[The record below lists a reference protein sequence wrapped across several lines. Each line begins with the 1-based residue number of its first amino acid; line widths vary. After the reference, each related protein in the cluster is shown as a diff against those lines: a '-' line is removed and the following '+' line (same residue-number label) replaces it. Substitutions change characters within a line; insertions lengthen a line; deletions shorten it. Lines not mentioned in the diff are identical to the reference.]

1 MIHKIAFV
9 LKVALVQKSFLPV
22 GNCTVPVQDLKV
34 ARDVLEVG
42 VEHSIMVKDV
52 LSFERYIA
60 QLKSYYYDYK

>member
-1 MIHKIAFV
+1 M
-9 LKVALVQKSFLPV
+9 QKSFLPV
-22 GNCTVPVQDLKV
+22 GNVSVPVQDLKV

-52 LSFERYIA
+52 LSFERFVA